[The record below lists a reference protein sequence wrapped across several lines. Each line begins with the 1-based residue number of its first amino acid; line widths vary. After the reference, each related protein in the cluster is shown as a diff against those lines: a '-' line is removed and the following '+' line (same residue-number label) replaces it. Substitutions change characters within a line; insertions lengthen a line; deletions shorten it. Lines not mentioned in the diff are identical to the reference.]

1 VNPYALSVPSLLD
14 PFGLFRASTRA
25 LGGIVRAVVPASDE
39 GRTRPEPSVQEKLAD
54 LLGRGVRHS
63 TDSSRDEL
71 FHHVLDQ
78 LVPDEARILAALSS
92 GRPAALVHIY
102 APTGMGTKGEPLL
115 QNASLVGR
123 TANVALPRLTPTFV
137 GHLLGLGLVEIGPED
152 DALKEDYQILQ
163 ADTDVLTAIRGAS
176 RGPLPARVER
186 RTLRL
191 TDFGRQLWEAGTGE
205 GPQ

>member
-1 VNPYALSVPSLLD
+1 MPSLLD
-14 PFGLFRASTRA
+14 PFGIVNAVARTVGGVVRSGLELA
-25 LGGIVRAVVPASDE
+25 LGPSPD
-39 GRTRPEPSVQEKLAD
+39 PEPVALPAPSLGQKLQD

-78 LVPDEARILAALSS
+78 LVPDEARILAALAP
-92 GRPAALVHIY
+92 GRPAALVHVY
-102 APTGMGTKGEPLL
+102 ASTSVGTKGEALI

-123 TANVALPRLTPTFV
+123 AANVALPRLTPTFV

-152 DALKEDYQILQ
+152 DELKEDYQILQ
-163 ADTDVLTAIRGAS
+163 ADSDVLAAIRAAS
-176 RGPLPARVER
+176 RGPIPARVER

-191 TDFGRQLWEAGTGE
+191 TDFGRQLWTAATGE
-205 GPQ
+205 

>member
-1 VNPYALSVPSLLD
+1 LLD
-14 PFGLFRASTRA
+14 PFGLVHASTRVVGS
-25 LGGIVRAVVPASDE
+25 LVRAVLPAADE
-39 GRTRPEPSVQEKLAD
+39 PGEAPADRSVQARLTE

-63 TDSSRDEL
+63 TESSRDEL

-78 LVPDEARILAALSS
+78 LVPDEARILAALAP
-92 GRPAALVHIY
+92 GRPAALVHVY
-102 APTGMGTKGEPLL
+102 ASTGVGTRGEALL

-152 DALKEDYQILQ
+152 DGLKDDYQILQ
-163 ADTDVLTAIRGAS
+163 ADTDVLAAIRASS
-176 RGPLPARVER
+176 RGPIPARVER

-191 TDFGRQLWEAGTGE
+191 TDFGRQLWAAGTGE
-205 GPQ
+205 GAG